1 MEMCRPEPLEL
12 ELLSYSLH
20 SSKSFL
26 KITRPKET
34 SFPEI
39 IGGQGNWCKLAVEE
53 LPKCVNLKC
62 KIYMVCNV

>member
-1 MEMCRPEPLEL
+1 MCRPGPLEL

-39 IGGQGNWCKLAVEE
+39 IGGQGN
-53 LPKCVNLKC
+53 
-62 KIYMVCNV
+62 